1 MKYDA
6 KNLKI
11 NSLVLIILAI
21 VDTVIMIGQ
30 IMAEQLKLQKLLRL
44 SQVL

>member
-30 IMAEQLKLQKLLRL
+30 IMA
-44 SQVL
+44 